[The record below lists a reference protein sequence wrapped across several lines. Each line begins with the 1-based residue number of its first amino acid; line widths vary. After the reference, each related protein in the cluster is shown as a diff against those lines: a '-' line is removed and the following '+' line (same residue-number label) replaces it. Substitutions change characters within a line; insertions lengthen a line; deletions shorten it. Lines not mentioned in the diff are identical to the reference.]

1 MNIPGFNQVP
11 CPRCAQPVMVAQ
23 ATGTGFCRC
32 GNQVTA
38 GGGGAPMAGPPVG
51 PQPMGAPGYGAPGM
65 AGMPRMQVGAG
76 GSPKMKI
83 LGAVA
88 VAVVLAIGGGVW
100 SAFKTDMF
108 GAGGK
113 GNIGYGQLSI
123 DPKKPDGDTMML
135 SVAGLATKWKRDAVW
150 WGVNYLAV
158 HADGTVD
165 LEKGATVTYA
175 SLSSAQNLAKS
186 VNKDSLKEFSFGI
199 TGVNFSRMTGVLDAK
214 KWANAQ
220 APALPRCTIK
230 QLAQSL
236 SSKGLTGAKTVR
248 ITYDQQFAFGGPA
261 EPSWRVMGDDPKMD
275 SYFSMATCAPT
286 K

>member
-11 CPRCAQPVMVAQ
+11 CPRCGQPVMVAQ

-38 GGGGAPMAGPPVG
+38 GPGGAPAAGPPG
-51 PQPMGAPGYGAPGM
+51 AAPPMGGM
-65 AGMPRMQVGAG
+65 PGMPRMPFPQAGAG
-76 GSPKMKI
+76 GSPKAKI
-83 LGAVA
+83 AGAVGI
-88 VAVVLAIGGGVW
+88 AVVLIIGGGAW
-100 SAFKTDMF
+100 TAFKRDMF

-123 DPKKPDGDTMML
+123 DPKKADGDTMML

-150 WGVNYLAV
+150 WGTNYLAV

-186 VNKDSLKEFSFGI
+186 VNKDSLKEFAFGPS
-199 TGVNFSRMTGVLDAK
+199 GVNFSGMTGVLDPK

-236 SSKGLTGAKTVR
+236 SSKGLTGTKTVR
-248 ITYDQQFAFGGPA
+248 ITYDQQFAFAGPA
-261 EPSWRVMGDDPKMD
+261 EPSWRVMGDDPKID
-275 SYFSMATCAPT
+275 SYFSMATCAQT

>member
-1 MNIPGFNQVP
+1 
-11 CPRCAQPVMVAQ
+11 
-23 ATGTGFCRC
+23 
-32 GNQVTA
+32 
-38 GGGGAPMAGPPVG
+38 
-51 PQPMGAPGYGAPGM
+51 M